1 MCMKKILLSLFV
13 SLIAWSSHAE
23 TASVDLTAK
32 GYANAEEITEVK
44 IGDDITATFDK
55 GTGTT
60 TPKYYTSGTAVRMY
74 GGNTLTI
81 SCTAGKIVN
90 IAFTTHSSNKLTE
103 SNSTVNEG
111 TLDYD
116 TQSWSGSASSVV
128 ITNPASK
135 GHIRFQKIEVTYS
148 TNENFLAAPIFSP
161 KAGTYYGEQTI
172 TLTAAAD
179 ASIFYSTNGTDFKA
193 YTEPIPVSANT
204 TISAYAQKGDVK
216 SETETADYII
226 KPIETYTTL
235 TALNEA
241 CTATSSAT
249 APKVILNVADM
260 LVTYVNGSN
269 VFISD
274 GTQGFLLFASNTTL
288 KAGDRLT
295 GTVQGWLYQ
304 YYGLKELAVDDWS
317 TVSAASANNDVE
329 AQPITISKIN
339 ANVGAVMSSYVVI
352 SNVGFEAATLT
363 QNKVTVMD
371 EEGEEIQMFD
381 KFGVLAAMSFN
392 TTAQYII
399 KGFPCVNGT
408 SIQFYPVEV
417 SLVPTSVA
425 DPVFSLAS
433 GEYDEPQTLTITAA
447 DQLTI
452 RYTVDGTDPS
462 ATEGLVYTEPL
473 QLDTTVTIKA
483 IAVDAQGNTSNVVS
497 VSLSLPYI
505 TLAQLYKN
513 CTATSSNTAPT
524 VRFKASDLLVTGV
537 KGNNI
542 FVYSN
547 VEEKGFYF
555 YGGNSGLVKG
565 DVISGLLTGK
575 LLEYNGLAELSISDW
590 STVNKVSSGNAVTP
604 KKVTTTDI
612 NNSYKEL
619 ESQFVKLEN
628 VYFQAEQTT
637 NSSVNVKDEAGEVI
651 VYDKS
656 RIFNG
661 YTFNTTKTYTI
672 SGFVINYN
680 GTPQLYP
687 ISLDDIVVG
696 MKGIVAGN
704 INGKTTIY
712 NLQGQQLQ
720 TIGQSGIYV
729 INGKAVY
736 IKK

>member
-1 MCMKKILLSLFV
+1 MKKILLSLFV

-32 GYANAEEITEVK
+32 GYTNQEKITEVK
-44 IGDDITATFDK
+44 ISDDITATFDK
-55 GTGTT
+55 GTGSTA
-60 TPKYYTSGTAVRMY
+60 PAYYTSGTAVRLY

-90 IAFTTHSSNKLTE
+90 IAFTTVSGKKLTA

-111 TLDYD
+111 KLDYD

-128 ITNPASK
+128 ITNPSTAQI
-135 GHIRFQKIEVTYS
+135 HFQKIEVTYS

-193 YTEPIPVSANT
+193 YTEPILVSAST

-216 SETETADYII
+216 SETETAEYII

-241 CTATSSAT
+241 CTATSAAT

-317 TVSAASANNDVE
+317 TVSAASANNDVV

-363 QNKVTVMD
+363 KNKVTVMD
-371 EEGEEIQMFD
+371 EEDGEEIEMYD

-417 SLVPTSVA
+417 SLVPASVA

-447 DQLTI
+447 DKLTI

-604 KKVTTTDI
+604 KQVTTTDV

-672 SGFVINYN
+672 SGFVINYR